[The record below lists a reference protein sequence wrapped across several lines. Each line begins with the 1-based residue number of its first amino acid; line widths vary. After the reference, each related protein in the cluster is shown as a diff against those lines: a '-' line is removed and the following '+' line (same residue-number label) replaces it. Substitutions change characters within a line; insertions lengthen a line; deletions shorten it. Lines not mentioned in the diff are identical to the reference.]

1 MNVVCPVCSKPAIFK
16 FQTSDFN
23 RLISREKFI
32 YYSCLDCGLVFLS
45 PIPGNLADYYP
56 NDYYTIPNSVQRLD
70 QIARSQRYQ
79 IEMIQR
85 FVQSGRL
92 LEIGPAYGAF
102 ARLAKLSGFDV
113 EVIEMDDR
121 CCQYLEQVVGV
132 RVIKNNEP
140 GQVLRTVEPK
150 NVIALW
156 HVVEHLLNPWMV
168 LEQAA
173 ARLLPGG
180 ILLIATPNPDAL
192 QFRILRSRWPHVD
205 APRHLQLI
213 PVNLLIQQLAPL
225 GLKPV
230 MVTSNDKG
238 GRSWNVFGWQK
249 TLMNLSHQQ
258 HIQLFLKALGLI
270 LGKVLGVF
278 ESGELKGA
286 AYTAIFQKVK
296 TV

>member
-173 ARLLPGG
+173 AKLLPGG

-225 GLKPV
+225 GLMPV

>member
-192 QFRILRSRWPHVD
+192 QFRILQSRWPHVD

-225 GLKPV
+225 GLMPV
-230 MVTSNDKG
+230 MVTANDKG